1 MTLAKHEKKGAVKMC
16 VPVSVVTGGAVSG
29 CTGICRVWPQAIGLI
44 ALVGI
49 LVWNFRGLI
58 GKR

>member
-1 MTLAKHEKKGAVKMC
+1 MC

-29 CTGICRVWPQAIGLI
+29 CTGICRVWPQTIGLV
-44 ALVGI
+44 ALVGVLI
-49 LVWNFRGLI
+49 WNFKGLI